1 MNFSNEMLFM
11 AGFII
16 AIVILIQYL
25 SFIYIKKQI
34 KIEIVKTLQVEKNHS
49 GKEIANKDYLDKNN
63 VKETEKNKE
72 SKDKD
77 NESYDID
84 TPENN
89 EMDADADADSYVNPL
104 KSVKGDDDTVED
116 K

>member
-25 SFIYIKKQI
+25 SLIYIKKQI
-34 KIEIVKTLQVEKNHS
+34 KTEILKKLEGGKKNS
-49 GKEIANKDYLDKNN
+49 GKEIVNKHNSNKAEINDKQNI
-63 VKETEKNKE
+63 ENKE
-72 SKDKD
+72 NKE

-84 TPENN
+84 TPEDNEINN
-89 EMDADADADSYVNPL
+89 DEDADSYVNPL
-104 KSVKGDDDTVED
+104 KSVKNDDDTV
-116 K
+116 

>member
-11 AGFII
+11 TGLII

-25 SFIYIKKQI
+25 SFVYIKKQI
-34 KIEIVKTLQVEKNHS
+34 KIEIVKRLEIEKNHS
-49 GKEIANKDYLDKNN
+49 GKKTDDKDILVKNNDNKDNR
-63 VKETEKNKE
+63 ET
-72 SKDKD
+72 KDKE

-84 TPENN
+84 TPEDIEINGD
-89 EMDADADADSYVNPL
+89 EDADSYVNPL
-104 KSVKGDDDTVED
+104 KSVKGDDNTEED